1 MGCASGCRLGP
12 HLLIARDATVSLWRR
27 EFRARC
33 PSLQLIGLQGRRAR
47 RHSFTSANELR
58 RWHVCIATL
67 SEVCEALQLESE
79 VCEALQLESVPWQYV
94 VDEAELE
101 DPLPAALSRLHS
113 RYRLLLVDDAPT
125 DDQLGSLAS
134 YLLPDGPD
142 LPSAHD
148 LSTDK
153 ASPEVPICN
162 SPQ

>member
-33 PSLQLIGLQGRRAR
+33 PSLQLIGLQERRAR

-67 SEVCEALQLESE
+67 SEVCEAPQL
-79 VCEALQLESVPWQYV
+79 ASVAWQYV

-142 LPSAHD
+142 LPSAH

>member
-12 HLLIARDATVSLWRR
+12 HLLVARDATASLWRR

-33 PSLQLIGLQGRRAR
+33 PSLQLIGLRERVRRR
-47 RHSFTSANELR
+47 SFSANELR

-67 SEVCEALQLESE
+67 AEVCEAHQL
-79 VCEALQLESVPWQYV
+79 ASVSWQYV
-94 VDEAELE
+94 VHEAERGE
-101 DPLPAALSRLHS
+101 PLPTALSRLHS

-134 YLLPDGPD
+134 YLLPDTAD
-142 LPSAHD
+142 QRSAAHD
-148 LSTDK
+148 LSTHK
-153 ASPEVPICN
+153 AAPEVPICY